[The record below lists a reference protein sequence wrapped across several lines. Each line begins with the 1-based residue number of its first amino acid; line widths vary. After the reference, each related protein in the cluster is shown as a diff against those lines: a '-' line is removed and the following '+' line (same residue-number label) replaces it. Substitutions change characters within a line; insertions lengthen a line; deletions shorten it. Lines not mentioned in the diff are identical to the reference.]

1 MAHQRKADPVA
12 GVSQKPDWAMSKAEF
27 ERAWRERNGLP
38 RRRRRWPRVL
48 MALLVVAAA
57 VAAFRWQDIRQAM
70 APPAVAPAP
79 EPAAPVMQVN
89 ALELTVLESRRLER
103 AVKVIGTLYP
113 QHQAQLSSQ
122 VSGRIEDVR
131 ALPGD
136 SVRAGDVLVQVDV
149 ETLELELKQAQSNAA
164 ANRAQL
170 DLAEAQLDRML
181 ALRNRG
187 VTSAASLDEAESNV
201 RGLRAGL
208 SAQQDQVAGAE
219 LRLRN
224 ATVRSPLDGRV
235 SARAVEPGQFVGVG
249 TPLVTVVDLTAVEM
263 RANAPVGAGS
273 LLAPG
278 QKVSIR
284 VDGIPERSFEGI
296 VTRINPV
303 ASEGTRTI
311 PVYVL
316 IDNADGTLLGG
327 MFATGQIVVEA
338 EDDALAVPTVALR
351 EGAGGQ
357 HLLVIEEG
365 RLRARPV
372 ETGGE
377 WAGGLTRIVSGVR
390 AGDTVVTAPLPTL
403 SDGDA
408 VEIVGD

>member
-1 MAHQRKADPVA
+1 
-12 GVSQKPDWAMSKAEF
+12 MSKAEF

-38 RRRRRWPRVL
+38 RRRRRWPWVFL
-48 MALLVVAAA
+48 ALLVVAA
-57 VAAFRWQDIRQAM
+57 VAAALRWQDLQKAM

-79 EPAAPVMQVN
+79 APAAPVMQVN
-89 ALELTVLESRRLER
+89 RLELTVLEPQRLER
-103 AVKVIGTLYP
+103 TVKVIGTLFP

-136 SVRAGDVLVQVDV
+136 SVKAGDVLVQVDV
-149 ETLELELKQAQSNAA
+149 ETLALELKQAQSNAA

-181 ALRNRG
+181 ALRDRG

-208 SAQQDQVAGAE
+208 SAQEDQVAGAE

-249 TPLVTVVDLTAVEM
+249 TPLVTVVDLTSVEM
-263 RANAPVGAGS
+263 RASAAVGAGA
-273 LLAPG
+273 LLSPG
-278 QKVSIR
+278 QKVSVS
-284 VDGIPERSFEGI
+284 VDGIPDRSFAGT

-327 MFATGQIVVEA
+327 MFATGRIVVEA
-338 EDDALAVPTVALR
+338 EEDALAVPTVALR
-351 EGAGGQ
+351 EDASGQ
-357 HLLVIEEG
+357 HLLVIDG
-365 RLRARPV
+365 GHLRARPV
-372 ETGGE
+372 VTGGE
-377 WAGGLTRIVSGVR
+377 WAGGLTRIVSGVS
-390 AGDTVVTAPLPTL
+390 AGDKVVTAPLPTL